1 MTRFPATFT
10 GRSVLVVGP
19 GWLGAPI
26 AEQLQHAGARVF
38 TMQRTQR
45 PAPTSPASE
54 TASGLAAT
62 EPIVAIVGDI
72 TTAAVSPAVCAALPD
87 TIDHLVLCI
96 APSRSRGDTHSSSYP
111 AAARGA
117 IALAVA
123 RHARSVLYTSS
134 TGVYGR
140 TAGELVDETTPLHPE
155 DERQQA
161 LIDAEL
167 ALWNDAAPHEM
178 GAIVLRVAG
187 LYGPGRDPGRRFGDP
202 ATVADG
208 GETWSNFSWR
218 DDVAD
223 AVLHLLHDSTL
234 ERGAHCFNCTDGQPM
249 QAKTIARSLGVDVT
263 AAMTAVDN
271 APGDA
276 PGDAARSGASSRA
289 SSERSGTVPLRRRAR
304 KSNQRISIALLLAT
318 GWTPSVP
325 TVLDGLERLGHR
337 VTRAST
343 TT

>member
-1 MTRFPATFT
+1 MTRSPTTFI

-19 GWLGAPI
+19 GWLGASI

-38 TMQRTQR
+38 TMQRTLR
-45 PAPTSPASE
+45 PAPTSSASE

-62 EPIVAIVGDI
+62 EPIMAIVGDI

-96 APSRSRGDTHSSSYP
+96 APSRSRGDTHNSSYP

-123 RHARSVLYTSS
+123 LHARSVLYTSS

-155 DERQQA
+155 DVRQQA

-167 ALWNDAAPHEM
+167 ALWNDAAPRAI

-187 LYGPGRDPGRRFGDP
+187 LYGPGRDPGRRFSDP

-223 AVLHLLHDSTL
+223 AVLHLLHDPTR

-263 AAMTAVDN
+263 AAMALVD
-271 APGDA
+271 DA
-276 PGDAARSGASSRA
+276 HRDPARSGASSRA
-289 SSERSGTVPLRRRAR
+289 SIDSSGTVPVTPRAR
-304 KSNQRISIALLLAT
+304 KSNQRISSARLLAT

-343 TT
+343 PI